1 MVKRNI
7 LEKMSTNELEKYIR
21 LESPFVPE
29 AIEIAYS
36 ILKSRGVIFS
46 DSDDIRI
53 KGLIKVKKEEDLE
66 LIKSNTWDINAVME
80 CSNLEL
86 YSQKSIWYFS
96 IVFGIHLGAILL
108 AVNLF
113 NTSQKGKAWLVIL
126 FGITY
131 SIFLYIMYT
140 FSRIYVPDYCILLL
154 ILMTGCG
161 AAILQFYFWDK
172 YLVAI
177 KYKKKSIAMP
187 LVICMIIYSLI
198 LLGMVF

>member
-21 LESPFVPE
+21 PESPFVPE

-131 SIFLYIMYT
+131 VYIFQDL
-140 FSRIYVPDYCILLL
+140 C
-154 ILMTGCG
+154 
-161 AAILQFYFWDK
+161 A
-172 YLVAI
+172 
-177 KYKKKSIAMP
+177 
-187 LVICMIIYSLI
+187 
-198 LLGMVF
+198 